1 LSDARPSK
9 RIVIIDDS
17 QAFGQLWAGMLRER
31 YGARASVEVYGHPY
45 DALPRIDRSIDLL
58 VADLEVPGMD
68 GEELIDY
75 ARRQGI
81 PPGRIVV
88 MSTLPAEELHQRF
101 RLGEAIAVINKTEP
115 EQQQAFLMILE
126 SVLEG
131 R

>member
-1 LSDARPSK
+1 LSDEKPPK

-31 YGARASVEVYGHPY
+31 YGERANVEVYAHPY
-45 DALPRIDRSIDLL
+45 DALPRIDGSIDLL

-68 GEELIDY
+68 GEDLIDY

-81 PPGRIVV
+81 PAGRIVV